1 MKRRMELSY
10 RGCRGFVNVSDGRN
24 ATTKC
29 WSPIYLSHF
38 RPVELSLVLA
48 ELLTTDRVRVPLAS
62 HSKADLLRELVA
74 LAAADADAATVA
86 GILESVEAREQQ
98 ISTAMGGGLAVPHG
112 RTALVHRLRLAAGI
126 VNGVADYA
134 SPDGE
139 PVRVAFLVLTPLEA
153 TGDHVRVL
161 SRIARVMHKPASRD
175 ALLAAR
181 SAEEFLD
188 VLRASEVLMPK

>member
-1 MKRRMELSY
+1 MKRRIELSY
-10 RGCRGFVNVSDGRN
+10 RGCSGFVNVSDYHK

-29 WSPIYLSHF
+29 WPPIYLTHF
-38 RPVELSLVLA
+38 HPVELSLVLA

-86 GILESVEAREQQ
+86 GILESVEAREHE

-112 RTALVHRLRLAAGI
+112 RSALVPELRLAAGI
-126 VNGVADYA
+126 VNGVTDYR
-134 SPDGE
+134 SPDGV
-139 PVRVAFLVLTPLEA
+139 PVRVVFLVLTPLEA

-161 SRIARVMHKPASRD
+161 ARIARVMHRPTSRA
-175 ALLAAR
+175 ALLVAQ
-181 SAEEFLD
+181 SPDEFLD
-188 VLRASEVLMPK
+188 VLRASDAVVQP